1 MRKRKIQRG
10 KEGGWKEKRK
20 EQRQREREGRI

>member
-10 KEGGWKEKRK
+10 KKGGWKEKRK

>member
-10 KEGGWKEKRK
+10 KKGGWKEERK
-20 EQRQREREGRI
+20 EQRQRGREGRI